1 MRPPTVAGW
10 RQSRLRD
17 RRHQRRAGRAPVAH
31 SCHTPR
37 LPARALSGAAARTKK
52 KTGQA
57 SSTLSR
63 FRDSLPSRHRRC
75 ARQRASGFIASEFS
89 SNLHPMGR
97 VARSRCYGEV
107 LTQPETFTHVW
118 DGTIPCPL
126 LGISVP
132 SGPHRPNL
140 SRTRAVPALRGKQD
154 GVSSRFRSTVSF
166 RAKFA
171 HLSGDRV
178 EAHRRLRHP

>member
-10 RQSRLRD
+10 RPSRLRD

-75 ARQRASGFIASEFS
+75 ARQRASGFIASELS
-89 SNLHPMGR
+89 SNLHPVGQ

-107 LTQPETFTHVW
+107 LTQPETFTHC
-118 DGTIPCPL
+118 GTAPYRVRCWGSAYPQGRTARIYPELARCRRYAENKTESLAGFSVRSPFAPSSP
-126 LGISVP
+126 IS
-132 SGPHRPNL
+132 L
-140 SRTRAVPALRGKQD
+140 A
-154 GVSSRFRSTVSF
+154 TV
-166 RAKFA
+166 
-171 HLSGDRV
+171 
-178 EAHRRLRHP
+178 